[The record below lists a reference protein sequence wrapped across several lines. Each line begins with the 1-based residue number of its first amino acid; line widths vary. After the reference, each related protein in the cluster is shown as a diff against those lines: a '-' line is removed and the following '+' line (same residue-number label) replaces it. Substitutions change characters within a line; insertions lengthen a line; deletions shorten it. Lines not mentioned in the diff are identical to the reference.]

1 MTTNMKKAGVAAT
14 LSMFALAASAAA
26 TMAQGDSGPRV
37 TVNDHP
43 VQFEGQPPVE
53 QSGRVLVPLRGVLE
67 KIGAYVEYN
76 EQTHAVT
83 AYRGSTHIGLT
94 IGSTQARVGDHDVT
108 LDVPA
113 QVMNGSTMV
122 PLRFVAESL
131 GAHVAFHSDSDTV
144 AIWTGQGG
152 DGGDAHA
159 SSAVLPPREDS
170 ANRAALVGTVVSV
183 AADESP
189 ARITIRVP
197 ARDGSGT
204 VDRDL
209 TIRRDAKFT
218 FQRPNDTERD
228 ITLDHIRRGE
238 QVSVTTSDGGR
249 VTAINVI
256 APAFDARRSVGAG
269 AFHGEFQEMH
279 RRDDG
284 MLVLRMADNREIV
297 VSGDTPV
304 MYKDQTIHV
313 RDLRPGDDV
322 TIAVDPVTHHGSR
335 IMVDGK

>member
-1 MTTNMKKAGVAAT
+1 MTMNLKKAGVAAT
-14 LSMFALAASAAA
+14 LSMFALATSMAV
-26 TMAQGDSGPRV
+26 TMAQSDSVPRV

-43 VQFEGQPPVE
+43 VQFDGQAPVE

-76 EQTHAVT
+76 EQTHSVT
-83 AYRGSTHIGLT
+83 AYRGSTHIALT

-131 GAHVAFHSDSDTV
+131 GARVSFHPDSDTV
-144 AIWTGQGG
+144 AIWSGQGG
-152 DGGDAHA
+152 DRGQA
-159 SSAVLPPREDS
+159 SSAVLPPH
-170 ANRAALVGTVVSV
+170 AAADGAELVGSVVSV
-183 AADESP
+183 AADETP

-197 ARDGSGT
+197 SPDGLRS
-204 VDRDL
+204 VDQDL
-209 TIRRDAKFT
+209 VIRGDAKFT
-218 FQRPNDTERD
+218 FHRSNDTERD

-238 QVSVTTSDGGR
+238 QVSVTTTEGGR
-249 VTAINVI
+249 VSAISVI
-256 APAFDARRSVGAG
+256 APAFDAGRAVAPG
-269 AFHGEFQEMH
+269 AFHGEFQEMT

-284 MLVLRMADNREIV
+284 MMVLRMADNREIV
-297 VSGDTPV
+297 VAGDTPV

-335 IMVDGK
+335 IMVEGK